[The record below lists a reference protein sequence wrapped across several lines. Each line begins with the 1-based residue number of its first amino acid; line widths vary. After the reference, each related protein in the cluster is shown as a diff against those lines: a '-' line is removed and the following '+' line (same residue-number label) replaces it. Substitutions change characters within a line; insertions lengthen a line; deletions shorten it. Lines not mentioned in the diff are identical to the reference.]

1 MRFGY
6 LLLALFFLSQSPSY
20 SQNHNAIEV
29 DLERV
34 KKDIIDLQKFVY
46 QNNNLELS
54 DQIISSSKIKNSLKD
69 IAEIDAAI
77 KGLSG
82 KRPWQSIRDL
92 ALNF

>member
-46 QNNNLELS
+46 QNNNLDLS
-54 DQIISSSKIKNSLKD
+54 DQSISSS
-69 IAEIDAAI
+69 EIE
-77 KGLSG
+77 
-82 KRPWQSIRDL
+82 
-92 ALNF
+92 N